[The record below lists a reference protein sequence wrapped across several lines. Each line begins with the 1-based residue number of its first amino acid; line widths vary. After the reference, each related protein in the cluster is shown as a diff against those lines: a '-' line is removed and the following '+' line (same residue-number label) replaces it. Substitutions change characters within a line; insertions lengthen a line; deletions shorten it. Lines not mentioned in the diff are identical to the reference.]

1 MYRIGSTKFAFAAL
15 LPINTLFLAR
25 SGKTLAALRLIMVTF
40 QGLMTLW
47 LVAMA
52 VFAVMALSLRKKQ
65 DLRAPRVADPRIA
78 IAAAPSTSNDATVQE
93 AAVHEAMAC

>member
-25 SGKTLAALRLIMVTF
+25 SGKTLSVLRVIMVTF

-52 VFAVMALSLRKKQ
+52 VLAVMALSLRKKQ
-65 DLRAPRVADPRIA
+65 DLRAPRVADPRLEQRPVTA
-78 IAAAPSTSNDATVQE
+78 LDPFAALDPEGVSG
-93 AAVHEAMAC
+93 